1 MRDTFVVWTKCSP
14 CFGVADACP
23 SRAGRG
29 RASGA
34 RASMPRAARRGPHG
48 RAAPSAAVGRRSL
61 VPAWDGAQPHR
72 VDAQQADIRHLAD
85 GKARP
90 DPTAPTQ
97 NPKTL
102 HPKPYTPRRHARAC
116 PRVPARTENAPSRNA
131 SAGTSERTRPHI
143 VRSARVGAEQREQDR
158 DHRRVLRARRMRL
171 HRTHMQHMQRVHM
184 LHTRVQRAPC
194 KMLRATCA
202 VHRTPNEIAIVVR

>member
-1 MRDTFVVWTKCSP
+1 
-14 CFGVADACP
+14 
-23 SRAGRG
+23 
-29 RASGA
+29 
-34 RASMPRAARRGPHG
+34 MPRAARRGPHG

-143 VRSARVGAEQREQDR
+143 VRSVRVGAEQREQDR

-171 HRTHMQHMQRVHM
+171 HRTHVQHMQRAPCDIHECNVRRAKCSVQHARCTAH
-184 LHTRVQRAPC
+184 HTR
-194 KMLRATCA
+194 LRSSSGESEEHVEEHVDEHMPTTAAAGVRECVGPTRGSA
-202 VHRTPNEIAIVVR
+202 RT